1 MQFVSLGT
9 PRPVAAAARRSAGF
23 TLVELMLVLA
33 AIGVLSAL
41 AIPTYN
47 GWRDRVSAA
56 DAATDI
62 SAIAVMAKSFHAEY
76 GRYPAR
82 LTQAIQAGIELDPW
96 GNPYQYLPIED
107 APPSA
112 NGQVRKD
119 KNLVPIN
126 SDFDLYSSGP
136 DGESRPPL
144 VAKVSRDDIVRASDG
159 AFIGLAEEF

>member
-1 MQFVSLGT
+1 MPFVSQAT
-9 PRPVAAAARRSAGF
+9 PRPDAVGARRTAGF

-41 AIPTYN
+41 AIPAYH

-56 DAATDI
+56 DAGTDI
-62 SAIAVMAKSFHAEY
+62 SGIAVMAKSFHAEY
-76 GRYPAR
+76 GKYPAR
-82 LTQAIQAGIELDPW
+82 LTQAIQAGVELDPW
-96 GNPYQYLPIED
+96 GNPYRYLPIED
-107 APPSA
+107 APPSVT
-112 NGQVRKD
+112 GQARKD

-159 AFIGLAEEF
+159 AFIGLADEF